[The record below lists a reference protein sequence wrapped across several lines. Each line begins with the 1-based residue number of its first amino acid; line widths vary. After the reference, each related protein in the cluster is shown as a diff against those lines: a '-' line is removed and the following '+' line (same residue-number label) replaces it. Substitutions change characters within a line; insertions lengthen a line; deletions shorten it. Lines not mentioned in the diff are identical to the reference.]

1 MSKLYQLSQ
10 VLSEIVAERKPARG
24 TRTLDY
30 QPEAVIDEV
39 VTDALDEI
47 NGYFYESVRAHD
59 IGVKDVATFDRDASK
74 YGTIHLNLSN
84 IIMPKF
90 LELVDKKYDIEV
102 SLGDSGKDKK
112 NWASYGERSVYDW
125 ITEKWLYYTTSSY
138 EFEMDLVLD
147 FKGGKPSFAVK
158 NTKYSVREPNWV
170 SLQFLSDNTAEPPFV
185 NKQSQKEKPHLAG
198 DEYNAKNV
206 IVPIVKAA
214 PKAVE
219 RNGARGLVDVIDQIS
234 EDNLRDVIREF
245 FDYVDFNYN
254 PKNYNRQGEP
264 TYKK

>member
-39 VTDALDEI
+39 VTDALEEI

-74 YGTIHLNLSN
+74 YGSN